1 MFKCF
6 SVFVI
11 IVFAQIIFVDGQS
24 CKVIYTGFGESE
36 IPSYLNFIQKCDSDD
51 ISCISVNGTIH
62 GNAFILSDCKNTAE
76 TILTNYLQG
85 QYGYKTATSFDCE
98 TTINHYYNF
107 NDGTIDYSYKCLNS
121 IDDSP
126 TTTTTTSR
134 YQSTTTSDTS
144 GLTCLLS
151 TFILSIVY
159 IIFN

>member
-1 MFKCF
+1 MFKYL

-24 CKVIYTGFGESE
+24 CKVIYTGLGESE
-36 IPSYLNFIQKCDSDD
+36 ITSYSNVTQKCDSVD

-76 TILTNYLQG
+76 IILTNYLQG
-85 QYGYKTATSFDCE
+85 QYGYKTPTIFDCQ

-107 NDGTIDYSYKCLNS
+107 NDGTINYSYKCSNS
-121 IDDSP
+121 IHDSS
-126 TTTTTTSR
+126 TTTLR
-134 YQSTTTSDTS
+134 YQSTTTSDAS
-144 GLTCLLS
+144 MLTCLLS